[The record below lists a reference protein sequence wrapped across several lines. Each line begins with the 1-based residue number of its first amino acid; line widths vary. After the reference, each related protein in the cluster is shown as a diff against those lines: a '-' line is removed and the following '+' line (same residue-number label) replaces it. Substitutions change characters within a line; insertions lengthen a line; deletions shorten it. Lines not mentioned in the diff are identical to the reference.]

1 MPEEISKKEPK
12 HNFREK
18 LWFKAL
24 TECFG
29 TLMLVFLGVLI
40 GQQMSNTDMAA
51 QILVVSL
58 VWGLAVTFLAYTLGP
73 ISGCHLNPSVSI
85 ALAIQKKITWKE
97 FFAYVGS
104 QIVGAFLGAL
114 LAWILIHPAVVTE
127 GNTVCST
134 MVSSSLVSFHDSYG
148 GRLFMGGI
156 LELIGT
162 FVLVFFILYITSDPK
177 YSAISGV
184 AIGLVLFIAIAVLYN
199 FTGGSLNGARS
210 LGTALVALFNGETEP
225 IKEIWVYLIFPTAG
239 GALAAVLDN
248 VFHKEVDA

>member
-1 MPEEISKKEPK
+1 MPENIEKKEPK
-12 HNFREK
+12 HNFVTK

-24 TECFG
+24 TECVG

-40 GQQMSNTDMAA
+40 GLQMSETDLAA
-51 QILVVSL
+51 QIMVVSL
-58 VWGLAVTFLAYTLGP
+58 VWGIAVTFLAYTLGP

-97 FFAYVGS
+97 FFAYVGA

-114 LAWILIHPAVVTE
+114 FAWLLIHPAAI

-134 MVSSSLVSFHDSYG
+134 TVSSTLVAFHDSYG

-156 LELIGT
+156 LEMIGT

-184 AIGLVLFIAIAVLYN
+184 AIGLVLFLAIAVLYS

-210 LGTALVALFNGETEP
+210 LGTAIVACFNGETEP

-248 VFHKEVDA
+248 VFHKKEVNA